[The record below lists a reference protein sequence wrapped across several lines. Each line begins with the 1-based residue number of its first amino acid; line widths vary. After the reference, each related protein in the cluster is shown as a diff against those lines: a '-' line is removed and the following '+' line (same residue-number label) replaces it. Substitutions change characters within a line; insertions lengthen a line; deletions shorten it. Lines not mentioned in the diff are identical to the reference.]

1 MRCARVARSAV
12 LVAAVTLLALAL
24 SAGCAFGAT
33 AVETAHARSVKAA
46 TNYTGAKKIAHVTVT
61 GNHKKQCSVISVDV
75 SDLKLTAA
83 KAQQAMDWVYF
94 DGEYFWL
101 DALGEGKYVM
111 DDDDRYAVSLT
122 YTCLW
127 KDTAITKR
135 RKDMERAIKNAQAY
149 AKSAKTHAERIH
161 RLHDWIVNS
170 SDWFYNGDAR
180 YKSAYSCLVLGKG
193 DCSAYS
199 LAMGV
204 LLQRAGY
211 TTAVCQNLK
220 MWHQWNMVRIGGKWY
235 HVDTRWDDAWS
246 YNKQYFWPTSICHR
260 WVLVSDSLMKKDEHV
275 GWKTYYHGA
284 LTTSLKATTTK
295 YESVNFEK
303 ACKTAKSFKVG
314 MFGYKVAGSGKVR
327 VQTVYACQQTSY
339 TIPKTV
345 TYKGK
350 KYTVVG
356 LKASLFKSCTAAT
369 KVTLKATKLTKK
381 GLKNA
386 LKGSTVKTV
395 KVPKSKK
402 ATYKKWL
409 KKSNSG
415 KKVTVK

>member
-1 MRCARVARSAV
+1 MFA
-12 LVAAVTLLALAL
+12 LLL
-24 SAGCAFGAT
+24 SASCAFGAT
-33 AVETAHARSVKAA
+33 AVSKAHTRSVNAVV
-46 TNYTGAKKIAHVTVT
+46 NYTGAKKLSYATYT
-61 GNHKKQCSVISVDV
+61 GDHKKQYTKISVDV

-83 KAQQAMDWVYF
+83 KAQQAMDWVHF

-101 DALGEGKYVM
+101 DTLGEGKYVM
-111 DDDDRYAVSLT
+111 SSKGGYVESLT

-127 KDTAITKR
+127 TDSAITKR
-135 RKDMERAIKNAQAY
+135 RKDMERAIENALAY
-149 AKSAKTHAERIH
+149 AKSAKTHAEKIH

-170 SDWFYNGDAR
+170 SDWFYNGNAR

-204 LLQRAGY
+204 LMQRAGY
-211 TTAVCQNLK
+211 TTAICQNLK
-220 MWHQWNMVRIGGKWY
+220 QWHQWNMVRISGKWY

-246 YNKQYFWPTSICHR
+246 YNKKYFWPKSICHR
-260 WVLVSDSLMKKDEHV
+260 WLLVPDSELKSDEHA
-275 GWKTYYHGA
+275 GWTTYYHGA
-284 LTTSLKATTTK
+284 LTTSLKATSKK
-295 YESVNFEK
+295 YAYTNFEK
-303 ACKTAKSFKVG
+303 TCKTAKSFKVG

-327 VQTVYACQQTSY
+327 VQTVYARQQTSY

-402 ATYKKWL
+402 ATYRKWL
-409 KKSNSG
+409 KKGNSG